1 MTIKYN
7 QELTDHR
14 NTKNQSEMYEKQK
27 QSKELEEQKKL
38 GYEVGRLQVS
48 HDNDLWNQ
56 ELEMIKK
63 ELEECINERG
73 K

>member
-1 MTIKYN
+1 MQWTESKVEQLKELWEQGSVAIKIA
-7 QELTDHR
+7 
-14 NTKNQSEMYEKQK
+14 
-27 QSKELEEQKKL
+27 KELEEQKKL

-56 ELEMIKK
+56 ELEKIKK
-63 ELEECINERG
+63 EFIELVNERG